1 MEAVT
6 FPQKE
11 VIEFIDAHLV
21 PVRVAHDAKP
31 LADDFQVKWTP
42 TLLILDHQ
50 GREHHRTV
58 GFLAPEELIP
68 SLMLGIGKAYFE
80 RDEFEAAK
88 EWFKRVLEAYP
99 ESSFS
104 AEAIFLRGVATYKL
118 THDASPLK
126 EAYEEL
132 TQRFPDSDWTKR
144 AYPYR
149 LL

>member
-1 MEAVT
+1 M
-6 FPQKE
+6 
-11 VIEFIDAHLV
+11 
-21 PVRVAHDAKP
+21 AHDARP

-58 GFLAPEELIP
+58 GFLASEELVP

-104 AEAIFLRGVATYKL
+104 AEAIFYGVWRRIS
-118 THDASPLK
+118 SPMMLH
-126 EAYEEL
+126 
-132 TQRFPDSDWTKR
+132 P
-144 AYPYR
+144 
-149 LL
+149 